1 MQGTSVLFYRRTHC
15 ALKTWILGVRRERVS
30 SDVCLYV
37 FASCIIPSTIFCLTN
52 SRVIASVSDEQEAY
66 TNAS

>member
-30 SDVCLYV
+30 ADVCLYV
-37 FASCIIPSTIFCLTN
+37 FASRIILGTIFCVTN
-52 SRVIASVSDEQEAY
+52 TRVIASVNDEQEAY